1 MKNIIK
7 YLSLI
12 LLILQFS
19 LQAKPL
25 LEKVSIQL
33 NWKYQFEYAGFIMAK
48 EKGFYENAGFEV
60 ELKEFTNST
69 RTIEDLINSR
79 TTFATSDSLFMIER
93 QTENLV
99 LLANYLK
106 QSPLVIAT
114 NKTVNHPRDLELKL
128 FMSGE
133 KRIINTP
140 IYFMFKH
147 LGMDLN
153 KIQFKENTYDVQD
166 LIDHNTDAME
176 VYRSNELYILKKK
189 NIPYNIF
196 DPKDYG
202 FNSGAINMFT
212 DQKNIQKYGH
222 DKIEAFINATN
233 KGWKYSLDNSDETIE
248 VIYSKYN
255 QSLQKSRDE
264 LQYEAAEI
272 KKLFLLDQFKIGE
285 INKQE
290 IYRWFDILNNYGLLE
305 SQNKY
310 DNFLF
315 NQSWKETKYSNTEI
329 YLIISLSSFIVVTM
343 LIILYFSKSREKLL
357 EMKNEQIKVQQQIFE
372 TLFND
377 SSDGILIIKDRRVH
391 DCNKSIIQMLGF
403 TEKKDLQK
411 ADILDISPQYQK
423 EEELTV
429 VKADEMLTIT
439 KRLGSHRFEW
449 LFQRQDKT
457 NFWADITLT
466 SMRLD
471 NDDVIHSVI
480 RDISENKQ
488 LSKEIEEKKQQLFEQ
503 SKMAA
508 LGEMIGN
515 IAHQWRQPLSA
526 ISTGI
531 TGLQVQKEY
540 GMLSD
545 EIFEH
550 TCNAINENAQ
560 YLSKTIDDFR
570 DFIKGEQIKKV
581 FVLDKCLFHFLDLID
596 SSVKNHDIQIILN
609 LEKEITINGYENE
622 LIQCFMNIFNNA
634 KDALI
639 ESALEDKYIFIQ
651 TSLVGDNV
659 VIKIKDNAQG
669 IKESVVSKIFEP
681 YFTTKHK
688 RQGAGLGLHI
698 TYNLIVEGMN
708 GTIEAN
714 NRSYCYGEKNYKG
727 IEFTISLPM
736 Q

>member
-1 MKNIIK
+1 MKNILK
-7 YLSLI
+7 YLSLL
-12 LLILQFS
+12 LLIIQLS
-19 LQAKPL
+19 LQANQAH
-25 LEKVSIQL
+25 EKVSIQL

-48 EKGFYENAGFEV
+48 EKGFYQNIGFEV
-60 ELKEFTNST
+60 ELKEFTNDT
-69 RTIEDLINSR
+69 HTIEDLINSR

-114 NKTVNHPRDLELKL
+114 NKTVNHPRDLESKL
-128 FMSGE
+128 FMSSE

-147 LGMDLN
+147 LGMDLD
-153 KIQFKENTYDVQD
+153 KIKFKENTYDVQD

-189 NIPYNIF
+189 KISYNVL

-212 DQKNIQKYGH
+212 DHKTIKKYGAK
-222 DKIEAFINATN
+222 KIEEFIKATN

-248 VIYSKYN
+248 VIYAKYN

-264 LQYEAAEI
+264 LQYEADEI

-305 SQNKY
+305 KQNRY
-310 DNFLF
+310 DDFLF
-315 NQSWKETKYSNTEI
+315 NHNWREKVYSNEEI
-329 YLIISLSSFIVVTM
+329 FLLISLSVFIIVTM
-343 LIILYFSKSREKLL
+343 LIVLYFSKSREKLL
-357 EMKNEQIKVQQQIFE
+357 QMKNDEIKVQHQIFE

-377 SSDGILIIKDRRVH
+377 SSDGILIIKDKKII
-391 DCNKSIIQMLGF
+391 DCNKSVIQMFGF
-403 TEKKDLQK
+403 KDK
-411 ADILDISPQYQK
+411 AEVLESTILDISPQYQQ
-423 EEELTV
+423 EGELTEN
-429 VKADEMLTIT
+429 KADVMLEIT
-439 KRLGSHRFEW
+439 EKSGSHRFEW
-449 LFQRQDKT
+449 IHQRQNKT
-457 NFWADITLT
+457 KFWTDITLT
-466 SMRLD
+466 SMRL
-471 NDDVIHSVI
+471 NNQDVMHAVI
-480 RDISENKQ
+480 RDISENKK
-488 LSKEIEEKKQQLFEQ
+488 LAEEIEEKKLQLFEQ

-526 ISTGI
+526 ISTGV

-540 GMLSD
+540 GILSD

-570 DFIKGEQIKKV
+570 NFIKGERVKKLYILNDCLSRFLALVDSSIKNHH
-581 FVLDKCLFHFLDLID
+581 LHIILDLEENI
-596 SSVKNHDIQIILN
+596 K
-609 LEKEITINGYENE
+609 INGYENE
-622 LIQCFMNIFNNA
+622 LIQCLMNIFNNA
-634 KDALI
+634 KDALN
-639 ESALEDKYIFIQ
+639 ENAPEEKYIFIQ
-651 TSLVGDNV
+651 TLNTDKNIL
-659 VIKIKDNAQG
+659 IKIKDNAKG
-669 IKESVVSKIFEP
+669 INSSVLPKIFEP
-681 YFTTKHK
+681 YFTTKHQTK
-688 RQGAGLGLHI
+688 GTGLGLHM
-698 TYNLIVEGMN
+698 TYNLIVEGMK
-708 GTIEAN
+708 GTIEAKN
-714 NRSYCYGEKNYKG
+714 ESYIFNEKNYKG
-727 IEFTISLPM
+727 VEFTISLPKG
-736 Q
+736 